1 MTPTELR
8 ALRDKLNLTQ
18 RELGEA
24 IGKTHETICRYESGE
39 RPIPKTVAIAI
50 AAYARLPKER

>member
-39 RPIPKTVAIAI
+39 RPIPKTVQMALE
-50 AAYARLPKER
+50 AYARMPKEK